1 MIIIQWSFW
10 LVETDPSLAQNF
22 AVNHHGP
29 YWNGFKFVWIS
40 IIRHTQIHQIHCL
53 NPYWSRHH
61 EITMKI
67 PILRRAR
74 CQVRSILFLLA
85 TFEDEALL
93 MAKSLPDQ
101 VGVAGMASCFCWLQW
116 WWGTGFGSSK
126 IRKLAILW
134 CCKVIWPSS
143 IRSSPVKWIWVDL
156 CWFEKWNTSEMAI
169 EYNKISWWT
178 TRFIGALFSDKLI
191 LFVFPLSPGFLIRNG
206 WIWSSG
212 VETTKQ
218 MRGFGHEI
226 HGRSVRIE
234 LGNIFKLVSWE
245 NPPFV
250 KHPSSAIH
258 HRRETISQMTKT
270 VRKVL
275 VRSKPSNTAA
285 WWFHVD
291 FPPYLGWS
299 PIISP

>member
-143 IRSSPVKWIWVDL
+143 IRSSLVKWMNLGWFMLIWKVKYLRNGHWIQQNIVMNHQIYWCTIFRQTHIVCFPPFSGVSDPKWL
-156 CWFEKWNTSEMAI
+156 NMKFRGWNHQTDERIRTWNTWQI
-169 EYNKISWWT
+169 CQDW
-178 TRFIGALFSDKLI
+178 IGK
-191 LFVFPLSPGFLIRNG
+191 
-206 WIWSSG
+206 
-212 VETTKQ
+212 
-218 MRGFGHEI
+218 
-226 HGRSVRIE
+226 
-234 LGNIFKLVSWE
+234 
-245 NPPFV
+245 
-250 KHPSSAIH
+250 
-258 HRRETISQMTKT
+258 
-270 VRKVL
+270 
-275 VRSKPSNTAA
+275 
-285 WWFHVD
+285 
-291 FPPYLGWS
+291 YL
-299 PIISP
+299 

>member
-1 MIIIQWSFW
+1 
-10 LVETDPSLAQNF
+10 
-22 AVNHHGP
+22 
-29 YWNGFKFVWIS
+29 
-40 IIRHTQIHQIHCL
+40 
-53 NPYWSRHH
+53 
-61 EITMKI
+61 
-67 PILRRAR
+67 
-74 CQVRSILFLLA
+74 
-85 TFEDEALL
+85 

-143 IRSSPVKWIWVDL
+143 IRSSPVKWMNLGWFMLIWKVKYLRNGHWIQQNIVMNHQIYWCTIFRQTHIVCFPPFSGVSDPKWL
-156 CWFEKWNTSEMAI
+156 NMKFRGWNHQTDERIRTWNTWQI
-169 EYNKISWWT
+169 CQ
-178 TRFIGALFSDKLI
+178 D
-191 LFVFPLSPGFLIRNG
+191 
-206 WIWSSG
+206 WI
-212 VETTKQ
+212 
-218 MRGFGHEI
+218 
-226 HGRSVRIE
+226 
-234 LGNIFKLVSWE
+234 GNIFKLVSWE